1 MYNENEP
8 FAIRWLEQLQ
18 ERNLIPG
25 GKIDGRSI
33 TELEPKD
40 CEPTSHFFAG
50 IGGWAYALQ
59 LAGWDPARDVW
70 SGSCPCQPFSIAGKN
85 SEFADA
91 IEDKRN
97 LWPIW
102 RELIAECR
110 PSVIFGEQTS
120 SKLGREWLSGVRSDL
135 EALGYAVGAADLC
148 AASVNAP
155 HRRQRLYWVA
165 HTRHGGDRG
174 RDGLRDTEAA
184 PIDQTGTD
192 AQSGQGREDQGWLGT
207 LDVLTDGSSEYAGHD
222 SVHGLVNPLRG
233 GASNPDTEAKQGS
246 DGQDFRV
253 SGQTGLSDFWDD
265 YDIAECQS
273 LDGTVQY
280 RRVESGTLPLV
291 DGIPSRLR
299 TGLIKGYGNAIVP
312 QLAATFIRS
321 FLEAEGEA

>member
-8 FAIRWLEQLQ
+8 FAIQWLEQLQ
-18 ERNLIPG
+18 ERNLIPE

-33 TELEPKD
+33 TDIRPED
-40 CEPTSHFFAG
+40 CDRTSHFFAG

-59 LAGWDPARDVW
+59 LAGWNPARDVW
-70 SGSCPCQPFSIAGKN
+70 TGSCPCQPFSIAGKN

-102 RELIAECR
+102 LRLIAEYR
-110 PSVIFGEQTS
+110 PATIFGEQTS

-135 EALGYAVGAADLC
+135 EALGYEVGAADLC

-174 RDGLRDTEAA
+174 RDGLRDTETSTASA
-184 PIDQTGTD
+184 TGTNPYSCEGGS
-192 AQSGQGREDQGWLGT
+192 QYSRLGT
-207 LDVLTDGSSEYAGHD
+207 LDVLTDGSSEYA
-222 SVHGLVNPLRG
+222 S
-233 GASNPDTEAKQGS
+233 
-246 DGQDFRV
+246 
-253 SGQTGLSDFWDD
+253 FWDD

-321 FLEAEGEA
+321 FLEAEGE